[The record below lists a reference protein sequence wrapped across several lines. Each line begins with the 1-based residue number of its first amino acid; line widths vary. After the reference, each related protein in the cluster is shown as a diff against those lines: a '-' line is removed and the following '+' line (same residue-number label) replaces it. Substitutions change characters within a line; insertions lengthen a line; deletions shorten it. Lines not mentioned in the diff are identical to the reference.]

1 MKKPLAGIINIS
13 TNNILSI
20 KRALE
25 YVGFDTFIIDE
36 YKNIEKFDL
45 VVLPGVGAFEEAMK
59 KLIDTNLIK
68 SIEQALEKNKN
79 FLGIC
84 LGMQLL
90 FEKSEEFG
98 LTKGIAFFNGNVE
111 NFNKHNVEKKIFIG
125 WNRVSFITRKKLIKE
140 KSVENDLLN
149 SAFYFVHSYFVN
161 CKNKDIEVGTSSN
174 GKLNFSSIVKKDKVV
189 AFQFH
194 PEKSGKSG
202 LLLLNNVLKNL

>member
-20 KRALE
+20 RRALE

-45 VVLPGVGAFEEAMK
+45 VVLPGVGAFKEAMK

-111 NFNKHNVEKKIFIG
+111 NFNKYNVEKKIFIG
-125 WNRVSFITRKKLIKE
+125 WNRVSFITGKKLIKE

-149 SAFYFVHSYFVN
+149 GAFYFIHSYFVN
-161 CKNKDIEVGTSSN
+161 CKNKDIEVRNSSN
-174 GKLNFSSIVKKDKVV
+174 RKLNFSSIVKKDKVV

>member
-1 MKKPLAGIINIS
+1 MKKPLVGIIDIS

-25 YVGFDTFIIDE
+25 YIGFDVIIINE
-36 YKNIEKFDL
+36 QINVEKFDL
-45 VVLPGVGAFEEAMK
+45 LVLPGVGAYHEAMK

-202 LLLLNNVLKNL
+202 LFLLNNVLKNL

>member
-45 VVLPGVGAFEEAMK
+45 VVLPGVGAFKEAMK

-111 NFNKHNVEKKIFIG
+111 NFNKHNVEKKIF
-125 WNRVSFITRKKLIKE
+125 V
-140 KSVENDLLN
+140 
-149 SAFYFVHSYFVN
+149 
-161 CKNKDIEVGTSSN
+161 
-174 GKLNFSSIVKKDKVV
+174 
-189 AFQFH
+189 
-194 PEKSGKSG
+194 
-202 LLLLNNVLKNL
+202 

>member
-20 KRALE
+20 MRALE
-25 YVGFDTFIIDE
+25 YVGFDTFIINE

-45 VVLPGVGAFEEAMK
+45 VVFPGVGTFKQAMK

-68 SIEQALEKNKN
+68 SVEQALEKNKS

-90 FEKSEEFG
+90 FEKSDEFG
-98 LTKGIAFFNGNVE
+98 LTKGISFFNGNVE
-111 NFNKHNVEKKIFIG
+111 NFNKYNVEKKIFIG
-125 WNRVSFITRKKLIKE
+125 WNRVNFTGKKKLIKE
-140 KSVENDLLN
+140 KSVENDLSN

-161 CKNKDIEVGTSSN
+161 CKNKNIEVGTSSN
-174 GKLNFSSIVKKDKVV
+174 GKLNFSSIIKKDKVV

>member
-20 KRALE
+20 RRALE

-45 VVLPGVGAFEEAMK
+45 VVLPGVGAFKEAMK

-98 LTKGIAFFNGNVE
+98 LTKGIAFFNGDVE
-111 NFNKHNVEKKIFIG
+111 NFNKHNVEKEIFIG

-140 KSVENDLLN
+140 KSVENDLSN
-149 SAFYFVHSYFVN
+149 SAFYFVHSYFAN
-161 CKNKDIEVGTSSN
+161 PNEKNLTLASYDFGGHQIP
-174 GKLNFSSIVKKDKVV
+174 SIVAKDNIIGC
-189 AFQFH
+189 QFH
-194 PEKSGKSG
+194 PEKSGNFG
-202 LLLLNNVLKNL
+202 LNLIKNFISL